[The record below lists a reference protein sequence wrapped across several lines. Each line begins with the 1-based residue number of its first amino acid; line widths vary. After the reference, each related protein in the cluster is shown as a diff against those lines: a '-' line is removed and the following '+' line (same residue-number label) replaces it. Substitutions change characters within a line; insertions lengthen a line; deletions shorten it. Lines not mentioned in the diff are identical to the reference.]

1 MKAHPAAGLRPRTPR
16 NGLIGMGV
24 LALVLA
30 LAAAGCKS
38 PTSPSGGE
46 ADIII
51 INDYGEAADLYMDGA
66 FKFTIANKATIEID
80 DVSLDEHILAAKR
93 TGTDLVIA
101 STTIDVAAKIDYS
114 WTIDNPPDINVT
126 NNSGI
131 ALAVAM
137 DGQHQFDLVDDEN
150 RWIMDVPFGERYL
163 KATRLSDGREVASTT
178 IKIEENKDY
187 AWTIEVIGLR

>member
-1 MKAHPAAGLRPRTPR
+1 MKAQPAGLRPRTLR
-16 NGLIGMGV
+16 SGLIALGI
-24 LALVLA
+24 LALA

-51 INDYGEAADLYMDGA
+51 VNDYGEAADLYMDGA
-66 FKFTIANKATIEID
+66 FKFTIANKMTIEID
-80 DVSLDEHILAAKR
+80 DVSLDEHVLTAKR
-93 TGTDLVIA
+93 TGTDIVIG
-101 STTIDVAAKIDYS
+101 STTIDVTSKIDYS

-131 ALAVAM
+131 DVAVSM
-137 DGQHQFDLVDDEN
+137 DGQYRFDLADDEN
-150 RWIMDVPFGERYL
+150 RWIMDVPMGERYL